1 MGRRIVWR
9 DDGPA
14 GGLEWAPPVMV
25 VAVVTLFA
33 STLDLMA
40 DFLVCSRI
48 AEFLGN
54 FHSRVAVVAAYG
66 YFFFTGVSIFVYIF
80 EMVDVCQTLKYEE
93 ENVFYARLAK
103 SLVLALEEVPLPALL
118 NVLFTSE
125 PRLSLAGPVF
135 FGSCIKL
142 VALTWG
148 LVKFTK
154 LRFFWPC
161 LPLNPKHSYRENVR
175 RCFTLNLYR
184 CTMIVVN
191 ICHLLA
197 IFIVTRNIMASKDGG
212 RPIVVKNETA

>member
-14 GGLEWAPPVMV
+14 SGLEWAPPVMV
-25 VAVVTLFA
+25 VAVVTLLA

-40 DFLVCSRI
+40 DFLVI

-54 FHSRVAVVAAYG
+54 FHSRIAVVAAYG
-66 YFFFTGVSIFVYIF
+66 YFFFTGVSVFVYIF

-118 NVLFTSE
+118 NVLFTNE

-142 VALTWG
+142 VALSWG

-161 LPLNPKHSYRENVR
+161 LPLNPKHNYRYVSE
-175 RCFTLNLYR
+175 
-184 CTMIVVN
+184 
-191 ICHLLA
+191 LLA
-197 IFIVTRNIMASKDGG
+197 DRNFSVLIREAFCF
-212 RPIVVKNETA
+212 PHEYT